1 MRLKYTLAIAAVF
14 FSTPLVAPSVA
25 LAQNTIACPFSLASP
40 SLPSQFVVSG
50 AVDVQITADCAAWQQ
65 FVYLNWQAAS
75 GQTVPDPAVPASQF
89 GILPAGAATVWQ
101 SYVPSNSLFQPV
113 SPAERQTPPPL
124 MLKAISK
131 YGNITISGI
140 DQASGPVWLTGQN
153 QNLTYYD
160 VRSNPNEVAYI
171 STVSAGPLNTASAQL
186 ACVNAVPA
194 GQTTGGFRLPMGYK
208 NDTDCNGTPA
218 TYGDDTG
225 TIELKAAWLVLT
237 AGNPNNSRYLTAQAQ
252 VTDPFGVT
260 TQQTVG
266 LVGLHIIRRL
276 PGASQMLWSTFEQ
289 VDNSPDYNLTT
300 KTASDPRTATG
311 APRNARSSYAY
322 FNAACDPSKDTV
334 YQCVVN
340 AQPGAPCPTSA
351 GRTSTDPTCYPYSAP
366 QQVGRTTPLEFRAD
380 GINAWI
386 WSQIPQNSVFQYYR
400 LIDVQWPNNPQ
411 PPLLSGA
418 LTAGVQVGSTTVP
431 YPTNMVPNLYVNDPN
446 TRVIANTTM
455 ETYVQAGAGAATGT
469 CMDCHASAGISALT
483 PGSNSLQATLVRKK
497 IGNRFFSVTPFASVP
512 TPPPGTSPQ
521 ATIPQGDYLS
531 SFSFIFSNA
540 TIKATP

>member
-1 MRLKYTLAIAAVF
+1 MRLARNISLTAAL
-14 FSTPLVAPSVA
+14 FSLSGLIPISAH
-25 LAQNTIACPFSLASP
+25 AQSSIACPFSLSHP
-40 SLPSQFVVSG
+40 SLPDQFAVSG
-50 AVDVQITADCAAWQQ
+50 AIDNQTTADCAAWQQ
-65 FVYLNWQAAS
+65 FVYLNWQAVS
-75 GQTVPDPAVPASQF
+75 GQTVPDTKVTASQF
-89 GILPAGAATVWQ
+89 GLLPSGSTTVWQ
-101 SYVPSNSLFQPV
+101 SYTPSNSLFQP
-113 SPAERQTPPPL
+113 STPADRQTPPPL
-124 MLKAISK
+124 VLKAISK
-131 YGNITISGI
+131 YGNIIINGI
-140 DQASGPVWLTGQN
+140 DQASGAVWLTGQN

-171 STVSAGPLNTASAQL
+171 STVSAGPLNNAAAQL
-186 ACVNAVPA
+186 ACVNAVTA
-194 GQTTGGFRLPMGYK
+194 GQAKGGFRLPMGYK
-208 NDTDCNGTPA
+208 NDSDCNGNSA

-225 TIELKAAWLVLT
+225 TIELKAAWLILT
-237 AGNPNNSRYLTAQAQ
+237 PGNPSNARYLTAQAQ
-252 VTDPFGVT
+252 VTDPYGVT
-260 TQQTVG
+260 TEQTVG

-311 APRNARSSYAY
+311 APRNARIDYAY
-322 FNAACDPSKDTV
+322 FNAACDPTKDTI

-340 AQPGAPCPTSA
+340 SQPAAPCPTSA
-351 GRTSTDPTCYPYSAP
+351 GRTSTNPTCYPYNAP
-366 QQVGRTTPLEFRAD
+366 QQVGRTTPLEFHAN
-380 GINAWI
+380 GVNAWI

-400 LIDVQWPNNPQ
+400 LIDVQWPNTPQ

-455 ETYVQAGAGAATGT
+455 ETYVQAGAGQATGT

-483 PGSNSLQATLVRKK
+483 PGSGALQATLSRKR
-497 IGNRFFSVTPFASVP
+497 IGNRFFTVAPFASVTTP
-512 TPPPGTSPQ
+512 TPGTTLQ
-521 ATIPQGDYLS
+521 ITIPQGDYLS

-540 TIKATP
+540 TIQPTP